1 MPRSAITRING
12 GLQVAANTTNKNNG
26 FYAPQLTTAQRD
38 AIPAGTLT
46 NSAIIYNT
54 TLNVFQSY
62 QTIGANSVWVNLSAT
77 TSAATGVGLVNG
89 TPWTLPSGTL
99 AQVEVPGNQ
108 IDGFIYYR
116 TDGDII
122 RIRVAGAWR
131 TIAPV

>member
-89 TPWTLPSGTL
+89 TPWTLPSGTGG
-99 AQVEVPGNQ
+99 AVEVGANE
-108 IDGFIYYR
+108 INGFIYYR
-116 TDGDII
+116 TDGDTI

-131 TIAPV
+131 TIAAA

>member
-1 MPRSAITRING
+1 MPRAAITRING
-12 GLQVAANTTNKNNG
+12 GLQVATNTTTNNG

-62 QTIGANSVWVNLSAT
+62 QTIGVASAWVNLSAT

-89 TPWTLPSGTL
+89 TPWTLPSGTQ

-116 TDGDII
+116 TDGNTI
-122 RIRVAGAWR
+122 RIRVGGAWL
-131 TIAPV
+131 TIAAA

>member
-26 FYAPQLTTAQRD
+26 FYAPQLTTAQRN

-62 QTIGANSVWVNLSAT
+62 QTIGAGSVWVNLSAT
-77 TSAATGVGLVNG
+77 TSVATGVGLVNG
-89 TPWTLPSGTL
+89 TPWTLPSGQQG
-99 AQVEVPGNQ
+99 QVEVPGNE
-108 IDGFIYYR
+108 INGFIYYR
-116 TDGDII
+116 TDGDTI

-131 TIAPV
+131 TIAPA

>member
-26 FYAPQLTTAQRD
+26 FYAPQLTTAQRN

-77 TSAATGVGLVNG
+77 TSAATGVGLING
-89 TPWTLPSGTL
+89 TPWTLPSGTQ
-99 AQVEVPGNQ
+99 ANVEVPANE
-108 IDGFIYYR
+108 INGFIYYR
-116 TDGDII
+116 TDGNTI
-122 RIRVAGAWR
+122 RIRVNGAWA
-131 TIAPV
+131 TIAAL

>member
-1 MPRSAITRING
+1 MPREAITRING
-12 GLQVAANTTNKNNG
+12 GLQVAANTYNKNNG

-62 QTIGANSVWVNLSAT
+62 QTIGAASVWVNLSAT
-77 TSAATGVGLVNG
+77 TSAATGIGLVNG
-89 TPWTLPSGTL
+89 TALTLPSGTQV
-99 AQVEVPGNQ
+99 QVEVAGNE

-116 TDGDII
+116 TDGDTI
-122 RIRVAGAWR
+122 RIRVGGAWL
-131 TIAPV
+131 TIAAA